1 MRIAFLADHPQ
12 HALAL
17 AHWHH
22 REWGSLM
29 PDWTRGDAERELAG
43 HAVRRD
49 IPTTLVLLD
58 DDGALVGSV
67 SVLDEDASQFR
78 DLSPWLASLYV
89 APTAR
94 GRGLGARL
102 VRAALDVARDQ
113 GVPRL
118 YLFTPDRASFYERL
132 GWTVLGSR
140 MLAGRAVTLM
150 AIDPAPPLADGP
162 RSARA

>member
-1 MRIAFLADHPQ
+1 MRIAFLADHPR
-12 HALAL
+12 HALTL

-22 REWGSLM
+22 REWGGLM
-29 PDWTRGDAERELAG
+29 PDWTRGDAERELAD

-49 IPTTLVLLD
+49 IPTTLVVLD

-102 VRAALDVARDQ
+102 VRAALDLARDQ

-140 MLAGRAVTLM
+140 LLAGRAVTLM
-150 AIDPAPPLADGP
+150 AVDLAPPPADDP
-162 RSARA
+162 RFARA